1 MLIPPH
7 EVFLVTGFSQDGA
20 QSIVTLSSYDQ
31 TCSHFNCAY
40 LGGEKRHGCVS
51 SRAVGQPEAPS
62 TEALALQSGK
72 TLLLDPRKLQLSR
85 AGP

>member
-1 MLIPPH
+1 MDRQPGIVARGEAEGERGPALRRRPRGLTMLS
-7 EVFLVTGFSQDGA
+7 VA
-20 QSIVTLSSYDQ
+20 
-31 TCSHFNCAY
+31 
-40 LGGEKRHGCVS
+40 GEKRHGCVS
-51 SRAVGQPEAPS
+51 SRVGQPEAPS

>member
-20 QSIVTLSSYDQ
+20 QSIVTLWSYDQ

-40 LGGEKRHGCVS
+40 LGGEKRRGCVS